1 MKMEPEF
8 EGGAQLAPSRSE
20 LKVGFSA
27 TPIDNIG
34 AGRRTRQNLPAY
46 GVQAGAQRAG
56 QPSEPKAPA

>member
-34 AGRRTRQNLPAY
+34 AGRRTRQN
-46 GVQAGAQRAG
+46 AQRVPLFG
-56 QPSEPKAPA
+56 IP